1 LDHQGSY
8 PIFDAAYFREL
19 AAKYEAADQHEIAAK
34 LAEVATEFE
43 ETALLQEQK
52 SPTRE
57 GGVSTSGTVPIED
70 RGETGSRGFTAR
82 SSP

>member
-1 LDHQGSY
+1 LDHHDSY

-52 SPTRE
+52 PHR
-57 GGVSTSGTVPIED
+57 
-70 RGETGSRGFTAR
+70 
-82 SSP
+82 